1 MNKLHPE
8 NLDNF
13 FESTKTDVDKMIDS
27 IIDNKKIVKILTAGK
42 RLRPLVAKLSF
53 KVCTGGKETPY
64 QYQRFIES
72 TVAIE
77 LAHTASLVHDD
88 IIDRSHLRRGKPSM
102 HAMLNT
108 YLKKHKGIKFNVFTT
123 GPHRSRSMVRV
134 PTLT

>member
-1 MNKLHPE
+1 MNKVLPE
-8 NLDNF
+8 NLDDF
-13 FESTKTDVDKMIDS
+13 FDITKTDVNRMIES
-27 IIDNKKIVKILTAGK
+27 MIDNKKIVKILTAGK

-88 IIDRSHLRRGKPSM
+88 IIDKDKERRGKPSF
-102 HAMLNT
+102 HIKEGIPKALLIGHQMLST
-108 YLKKHKGIKFNVFTT
+108 GFNIALSHGEKIAKLYV
-123 GPHRSRSMVRV
+123 
-134 PTLT
+134 